1 MKFES
6 VSQEVVNKLYKPGK
20 LQTVLDEFMRSDAL
34 AVRCVMAP
42 GEYANAASAQS
53 SYHAAIKRLHY
64 PIAARVFN
72 GDMYLIKIS
81 PAKKEETTNEHS

>member
-6 VSQEVVNKLYKPGK
+6 VNPETVNKLYKPTK

-42 GEYANAASAQS
+42 GEYANAASAQN

-64 PIAARVFN
+64 PIAARIFN

-81 PAKKEETTNEHS
+81 PAEEETTNEHS

>member
-6 VSQEVVNKLYKPGK
+6 VPSEIVNKLYKPTK
-20 LQTVLDEFMRSDAL
+20 LQTILYEFMRSDAL

-42 GEYANAASAQS
+42 GEYANASSAQS
-53 SYHAAIKRLHY
+53 SYAAAIKRLGY
-64 PIAARVFN
+64 PIAARVLN

-81 PAKKEETTNEHS
+81 PVKKENNK

>member
-6 VSQEVVNKLYKPGK
+6 VNTETVNKLYKPTK

-42 GEYANAASAQS
+42 GEYANASSAQS
-53 SYHAAIKRLHY
+53 SYRVAIKRLRY

-72 GDMYLIKIS
+72 GDMYLIKIN
-81 PAKKEETTNEHS
+81 PTKEDNK

>member
-6 VSQEVVNKLYKPGK
+6 VSPSIVNKLYKPTK
-20 LQTVLDEFMRSDAL
+20 LQTILDEFMRSDDL

-42 GEYANAASAQS
+42 GEYANTSSAQS
-53 SYHAAIKRLHY
+53 SYHVAIKRLGY
-64 PIAARVFN
+64 PIAARVLN

-81 PAKKEETTNEHS
+81 SAKKEK